1 MLIVIV
7 SVRYMYITGHRGS
20 NLRCHFEIK
29 NQQIQPQGLAIY
41 EVNHTSSC
49 EIVCITEANTL
60 LKSQF
65 KLHFSIT
72 FFVLHI

>member
-7 SVRYMYITGHRGS
+7 STFIMYMTDYTTGHGGS

-41 EVNHTSSC
+41 EVNHTTSC
-49 EIVCITEANTL
+49 EV
-60 LKSQF
+60 Q
-65 KLHFSIT
+65 
-72 FFVLHI
+72 

>member
-7 SVRYMYITGHRGS
+7 SVRYMYITGHGGS

-41 EVNHTSSC
+41 EVNHTTSC
-49 EIVCITEANTL
+49 EV
-60 LKSQF
+60 Q
-65 KLHFSIT
+65 
-72 FFVLHI
+72 

>member
-7 SVRYMYITGHRGS
+7 STFITYMTETTYTTGHGGS

-41 EVNHTSSC
+41 EVNHTTSC
-49 EIVCITEANTL
+49 EV
-60 LKSQF
+60 Q
-65 KLHFSIT
+65 
-72 FFVLHI
+72 

>member
-1 MLIVIV
+1 MTD
-7 SVRYMYITGHRGS
+7 YTTGHGGS

-49 EIVCITEANTL
+49 EIVCTATVANTL
-60 LKSQF
+60 LKNMS
-65 KLHFSIT
+65 
-72 FFVLHI
+72 